1 MYFLYRFQMKNTKVF
16 IGFTNQLKEVFG
28 RLEHKWM
35 KRSAE
40 AQATEQ
46 HISSSSLV
54 PCQHHR
60 LFLLLPERIT
70 LGATITTVPVKALL
84 TAELAPDLRT
94 APAELFCTPM
104 ANRYVHVVK

>member
-28 RLEHKWM
+28 RLEHKWI

-46 HISSSSLV
+46 HISSSALV

-70 LGATITTVPVKALL
+70 LGATTTTVPVKALL
-84 TAELAPDLRT
+84 TAELAP
-94 APAELFCTPM
+94 ELQDSPSR
-104 ANRYVHVVK
+104 AALHPHG